1 MGSDRAAVTM
11 EFNVIALV
19 LMFACGGSPQS
30 EPASVDSTGV
40 VTLSAPIDYFTDR
53 LLSGSSIKVT
63 LLLPSGES
71 PSDWSPN
78 PDVIASLASA
88 ELIISHGADFEPW
101 IKTATLPK
109 RKVFAPEAG
118 IDWIEL
124 SGGTHSHGSGGEH
137 SHVGKDPY
145 IWSDPLQVSSQVS
158 SLAGR
163 LSFQFPQHKELLAN
177 NLSELKTQLAE
188 LATESQA
195 LLKTQNGSKAAA
207 NHPSFNYLA
216 RANGIALK
224 DFSISPNKAPES
236 VMLAK
241 LTQWLNGE
249 TQPLVLWDSTPE
261 PSVVDVLPEYAVH
274 ITLDDLSMANA
285 SSTDYNYVEQFKANL
300 GRIKSALDSSAP
312 SE

>member
-1 MGSDRAAVTM
+1 MLAFVM
-11 EFNVIALV
+11 
-19 LMFACGGSPQS
+19 MFACGGNPQ
-30 EPASVDSTGV
+30 PDPVVADSMGV
-40 VTLSAPIDYFTDR
+40 VTLSAPIDYFADR
-53 LLSGSSIKVT
+53 LLSGTSIEPT

-71 PSDWSPN
+71 PSNWSP
-78 PDVIASLASA
+78 PPETIARLASA

-101 IKTATLPK
+101 VKTATLPK

-124 SGGTHSHGSGGEH
+124 AGGTHSHGSGGEH

-145 IWSDPLQVSSQVS
+145 IWSDPMQVSSQVS

-163 LSFQFPQHKELLAN
+163 LSFQFPQHKELLEKNLGELKAQ
-177 NLSELKTQLAE
+177 LSELAV
-188 LATESQA
+188 ESQA
-195 LLKTQNGSKAAA
+195 VLKTQNGSKAAA

-224 DFSISPNKAPES
+224 DFSISPSKAPDS
-236 VMLAK
+236 VVLAK

-249 TQPLVLWDSTPE
+249 SRPLVLWDRAPDE
-261 PSVVDVLPEYAVH
+261 SVVAVLPEYAVH
-274 ITLDDLSMANA
+274 ITLDDLSMANS

-300 GRIKSALDSSAP
+300 GRIKSALEPSKAP